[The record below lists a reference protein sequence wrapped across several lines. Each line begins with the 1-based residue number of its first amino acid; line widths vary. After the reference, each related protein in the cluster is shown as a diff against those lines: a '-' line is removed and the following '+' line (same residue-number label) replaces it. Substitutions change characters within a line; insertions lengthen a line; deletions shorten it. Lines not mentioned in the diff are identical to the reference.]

1 MMNFFITLSAV
12 AMMLGYASIG
22 FLMIKGKLI
31 KEDAISAFAKLL
43 LYVSS
48 PCLTIYSI
56 SKVECNKQTLFDALI
71 CLIFAFVVQGGLQ
84 VLFRYIYKNH
94 VDDVNYRVHNVA
106 TAMGNT
112 GFMAVPLLEAIMP
125 DYPEAVFL
133 STVYCIAMNIIGWT
147 VTVYFISNDKK
158 YMRVKN
164 AFLNPG
170 TLALIVAIPIYLTGF
185 KLPTELDTMITLLG
199 KMSAPLCMIVMGAR
213 LGTMKFKSLFI
224 DKHVYLTIGIKQIL
238 MPMLSFFVL
247 MALPMSFEFK
257 EAIFILTAAPVASM
271 VLNYAEL
278 IGQGQKKAANLVLLG
293 TLLSIVT
300 MPVMMLI
307 MYH

>member
-1 MMNFFITLSAV
+1 MTNFVITLSAV
-12 AMMLGYASIG
+12 AVMLGYASIG

-31 KEDAISAFAKLL
+31 KEEAISAFAKLL

-56 SKVECNKQTLFDALI
+56 SRVECTKDTLSDALI
-71 CLIFAFVVQGGLQ
+71 CLLFAFIVQGGIQ
-84 VLFRYIYKNH
+84 ILFRYIYRKH
-94 VDDVNYRVHNVA
+94 VEDVNYRVHNVA

-125 DYPEAVFL
+125 GYPEAVFL
-133 STVYCIAMNIIGWT
+133 STVYCIAMNIVGWT
-147 VTVYFISNDKK
+147 LTVYFISNDRK
-158 YMRVKN
+158 YMKIKN

-170 TLALIVAIPIYLTGF
+170 TLALLVGIPLYVTGF
-185 KLPTELDTMITLLG
+185 NLPSNLESMITLLG

-213 LGTMKFKSLFI
+213 LGTMKFKSLFE
-224 DKHVYLTIGIKQIL
+224 DKRVYFTISIKQIL
-238 MPMLSFFVL
+238 MPAISFFLL
-247 MALPMSFEFK
+247 MILPMSFEFK
-257 EAIFILTAAPVASM
+257 EALFILTAAPVASM
-271 VLNYAEL
+271 VLNYAEI

-307 MYH
+307 FYR